1 MKNRTVKDWQNRAK
15 VLIKSELAKQSIDYI
30 ELSKKLKDIGV
41 ENTQINLANKINRGT
56 FSFLFALQ
64 VFEVLGIK
72 NLRLKD

>member
-1 MKNRTVKDWQNRAK
+1 MQIDWKNRAK
-15 VLIKSELAKQSIDYI
+15 TLIKSEIAKQDIDYI
-30 ELSKKLKDIGV
+30 ELAKKLNEIGV
-41 ENTQINLANKINRGT
+41 KDSQINLANKINRGA

>member
-1 MKNRTVKDWQNRAK
+1 MQTNWKNRAK
-15 VLIKSELAKQSIDYI
+15 TLIKSEIAKQDIDYI
-30 ELSKKLKDIGV
+30 ELAEKLKEIGI
-41 ENTQINLANKINRGT
+41 EDSQINLANKINRGT

>member
-1 MKNRTVKDWQNRAK
+1 MEVKKIDWKNRAK
-15 VLIKSELAKQSIDYI
+15 TLIKSEIAKQDIDYI
-30 ELSKKLKDIGV
+30 ELAEKLKEIGI
-41 ENTQINLANKINRGT
+41 EDSQINLANKINRGT